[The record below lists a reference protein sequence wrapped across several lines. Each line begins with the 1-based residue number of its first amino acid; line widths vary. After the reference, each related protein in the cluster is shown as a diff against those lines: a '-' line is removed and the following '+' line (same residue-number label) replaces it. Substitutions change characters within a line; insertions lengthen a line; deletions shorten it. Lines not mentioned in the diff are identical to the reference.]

1 MKNRFKKKLVCKVV
15 IEVDNRHLKKYGN
28 SISDI
33 YTIYKNKKLFG
44 NNLETGLGH
53 KGLADSQIEHIFER
67 VVFNLIQ
74 KHNGYICILPYS
86 VATIHKTKYLEN
98 II

>member
-33 YTIYKNKKLFG
+33 YDFFYKYNFKPKYGFK
-44 NNLETGLGH
+44 NSGH
-53 KGLADSQIEHIFER
+53 YDE
-67 VVFNLIQ
+67 VFFD
-74 KHNGYICILPYS
+74 K
-86 VATIHKTKYLEN
+86 
-98 II
+98 